1 MAPSK
6 SAAATPPFS
15 KNERVLCFHHDML
28 YEAVVLESRATEDN
42 TSWQYKIHY
51 KGWKHTCF
59 HSWEARGESKM
70 EKKGGRHFQI
80 KTAWLESEELRV
92 YSTLHLHLLL
102 KPAPFSL
109 HLFGAGP

>member
-6 SAAATPPFS
+6 SAAAAPPFS

-51 KGWKHTCF
+51 KGWKHTLG
-59 HSWEARGESKM
+59 SM
-70 EKKGGRHFQI
+70 EKGGRHFQT
-80 KTAWLESEELRV
+80 KTAWLESEELRF
-92 YSTLHLHLLL
+92 YSALHLHLLL
-102 KPAPFSL
+102 KPAPFNL
-109 HLFGAGP
+109 HFSGAGP